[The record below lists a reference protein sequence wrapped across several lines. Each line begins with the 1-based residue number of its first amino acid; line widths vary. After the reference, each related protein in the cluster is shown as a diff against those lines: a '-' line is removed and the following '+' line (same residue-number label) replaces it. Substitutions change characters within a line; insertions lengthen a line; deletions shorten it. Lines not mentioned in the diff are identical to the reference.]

1 MGGGDK
7 QQLDARK
14 DVMMKKEKM
23 TVPRTALE
31 EVREADSYLCSKR
44 HQDGTI
50 QFCAATIA
58 ESAEK
63 DLLL

>member
-23 TVPRTALE
+23 TAPRRRGPHLKRSEKLIPTY
-31 EVREADSYLCSKR
+31 VDKR
-44 HQDGTI
+44 HQDGTT
-50 QFCAATIA
+50 QFCAA